1 MCVVINLCGC
11 VSLVCESMY
20 VRVYLAVRVC
30 VCAYQVTGG
39 GTPAEGTT
47 KESDAAPPYESW

>member
-1 MCVVINLCGC
+1 
-11 VSLVCESMY
+11 MY

-47 KESDAAPPYESW
+47 KESDAAPP